1 MKKIYTAAAALVLA
15 AAMSLS
21 AFAAVNSKTIVTEAK
36 QKETESTAK
45 VLTTSAAAPVAGAP
59 AATGPVAV
67 SEAKAAFALSEETT
81 AAMEKAG
88 YTAEQVEAAQQEA
101 AAAAENLT
109 EEVVVS
115 TILSSIKNGGLENLI
130 SSAKSTVDAL
140 SFFDFDG
147 ISEGTS
153 TAGGN
158 VSYNAESAAG
168 VDTSSYNVDV
178 VSAMNVIPDPNNMP
192 SEENP
197 VTMSFGMGEGFELAE
212 GQFIAGLHFDGET
225 NGWETVPTV
234 YNEADNAAE
243 CTFTKLSPVALIVME
258 NTKITEAVAAA
269 EKAPAEQAPAAVEE
283 APAAPAEE
291 PAAKGG
297 VSIPLI
303 AGIVV
308 AVIVV
313 VLLLTRKKKETVQ
326 K

>member
-45 VLTTSAAAPVAGAP
+45 VLTTSAAAPAADAP
-59 AATGPVAV
+59 AVTGPVAV
-67 SEAKAAFALSEETT
+67 SEVKAAFALSEETT
-81 AAMEKAG
+81 AAMEQAG

-101 AAAAENLT
+101 VAAAENLT

-115 TILSSIKNGGLENLI
+115 TILSSIKNGGLENII
-130 SSAKSTVDAL
+130 SSAKSSVDAL

-243 CTFTKLSPVALIVME
+243 CTFTKLSPVALVVME

-269 EKAPAEQAPAAVEE
+269 EQAPAEQAPAVEE

-297 VSIPLI
+297 VNVPLI